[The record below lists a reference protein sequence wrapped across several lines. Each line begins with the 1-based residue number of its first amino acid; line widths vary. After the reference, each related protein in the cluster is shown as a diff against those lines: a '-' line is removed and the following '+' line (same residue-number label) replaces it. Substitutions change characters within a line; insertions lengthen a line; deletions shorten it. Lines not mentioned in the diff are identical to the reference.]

1 MTLKSWRKFKVD
13 EKTASQI
20 PITSTLSCI
29 HVFTFSAFP
38 LVIGWVMLGQPFHLS
53 IRSRFLPKQVHG
65 SNNSHRY
72 QYSFY
77 QSHQHTNKS
86 STLKDITL
94 LSHLYQS
101 LKESTIIF
109 VSNFALS
116 ATIQLFPSHHSKEA
130 VSVKMNSGFVAKS
143 SGPFLAFILFDLC
156 WWHLTV
162 DFLLSFRISPR
173 SSYITGYSFSSITDL
188 SVGGDNSIS
197 WFQISWLP
205 DFFIS
210 SLNLSLNSRFV
221 YPTAYL
227 IISFG
232 CQIGISHVTCL
243 KWYSWSSVNNF
254 TLPF

>member
-38 LVIGWVMLGQPFHLS
+38 LVIGWVMLGHLS
-53 IRSRFLPKQVHG
+53 IRSHLLPKQVHG
-65 SNNSHRY
+65 SNNSHLY

-77 QSHQHTNKS
+77 QSHQHTNES

-130 VSVKMNSGFVAKS
+130 VTVKMNSGFVAKS

-162 DFLLSFRISPR
+162 DFLLSLRISPR

-188 SVGGDNSIS
+188 SVGGDTQ
-197 WFQISWLP
+197 FLG
-205 DFFIS
+205 F
-210 SLNLSLNSRFV
+210 
-221 YPTAYL
+221 
-227 IISFG
+227 
-232 CQIGISHVTCL
+232 
-243 KWYSWSSVNNF
+243 K
-254 TLPF
+254 